1 MAKRVSILQKTT
13 AFAGAVFF
21 ALLSSAAFAQP
32 SNTPSAA
39 PPPAFTIADV
49 HASAHSND
57 PWMRGGRLTGDKYL
71 MRDATMV
78 DLVAA
83 AYGVDPT
90 NVLAGPAWLEHDR
103 FDIAAKAPR
112 TTSPET
118 VKLML
123 RTLLL
128 DRFNLVVHTDIKPE
142 PAFVLS
148 QSKSKPKL
156 KQSASDDKGGCQFQP
171 PPPNTAPTQTPME
184 TFSCHGTTMESF
196 AQFLHDA
203 ASPYLKNPVADAT
216 GLKGAWDFDI
226 HWSYQLPRNGD
237 SDGVSIF
244 DAVDKQLGL
253 KLEAKT
259 APLPVVIVDSV
270 NEKPT
275 PNPPGLDKAMPPP
288 PPAEF
293 EVAVVRPSAPDARGL
308 NIMINGSG
316 EITVQGASLES
327 LITFAWDINTQMIAD
342 APKWLDDDHW
352 DIIGKASTDAPAGG
366 PGSAPLL
373 DPDDL
378 KVMLRSLLADRF
390 KLKTHM
396 EDRPTDAYT
405 LVAAN
410 PKMKKADPL
419 NRTGCKTGPGP
430 DGKDPRIANPN
441 LGRLVTCQNMTM
453 AQFAEQLQSM
463 ASGWVKTPVLDATG
477 IEGAYD
483 FTLSFSTTGQV
494 RASQRGSGD
503 AETASD
509 PSGAISL
516 PDALVK
522 EIGVKMEKQKRPVS
536 VLVIDH
542 IEQKPTEN

>member
-1 MAKRVSILQKTT
+1 MIQILTKR
-13 AFAGAVFF
+13 AFAGVAWL
-21 ALLSSAAFAQP
+21 ALLSGAASGQ
-32 SNTPSAA
+32 SNPT
-39 PPPAFTIADV
+39 PPAFEIADV
-49 HASAHSND
+49 HTSAHSND
-57 PWMRGGRLTGDKYL
+57 PWMRGGRLSGDKYIL
-71 MRDATMV
+71 RDATMV

-83 AYGVDPT
+83 AYGVDAK
-90 NVLAGPAWLEHDR
+90 NVLGGPAWLEHDR

-112 TTSPET
+112 TTSPEN

-123 RTLLL
+123 RTLLV
-128 DRFNLVVHTDIKPE
+128 DRFKLVVHTDIKPE

-148 QSKSKPKL
+148 QGKGKPKL
-156 KQSASDDKGGCQFQP
+156 KEATDPDKSGCQYQP
-171 PPPNTAPTQTPME
+171 PPPNTANAAPSYE
-184 TFSCHGTTMESF
+184 TFSCHGTTMEAF
-196 AQFLHDA
+196 AQFLHEA
-203 ASPYLKNPVADAT
+203 ASPYLKNPVVDST

-226 HWSYQLPRNGD
+226 HWSYQMPRG
-237 SDGVSIF
+237 SDDGISIF

-253 KLEAKT
+253 KVEAKT

-293 EVAVVRPSAPDARGL
+293 DVAVIRPSAPDAKGL

-316 EITVQGASLES
+316 QITVQGASLET
-327 LITFAWDINTQMIAD
+327 LITFAWDINDQMIAD

-352 DIIGKASTDAPAGG
+352 DILGKASTDAATAPGG
-366 PGSAPLL
+366 PPLL
-373 DPDDL
+373 DPDDI

-390 KLKTHM
+390 KLKVHN

-405 LVAAN
+405 LMAVN
-410 PKMKKADPL
+410 PKMKKADPA

-463 ASGWVKTPVLDATG
+463 AAGWIKAPVLDATG
-477 IEGAYD
+477 IEGAWD
-483 FTLSFSTTGQV
+483 FTLSFSTTGQM
-494 RASQRGSGD
+494 RASQRSTGGSTGD
-503 AETASD
+503 VAGASD
-509 PSGAISL
+509 PSGVISL

-522 EIGVKMEKQKRPVS
+522 EIGVKLEKQKRPVT

-542 IEQKPTEN
+542 VEQKPTEN